1 MTHPASRAASTPPAG
16 QAPAGQSP
24 AAPPSASSA
33 PATGPSSPG
42 KVVAAAFIGT
52 ALEWYDFFLFGTTAA
67 IVFAP
72 LFFPVNDPVAS
83 TVSAF
88 LSFSAA
94 FIARPV
100 GALIFGHVGDKYGR
114 RGALVATVMIMGPP
128 PRSWGCCP
136 PTRQRASWLPF
147 C

>member
-1 MTHPASRAASTPPAG
+1 MRAL
-16 QAPAGQSP
+16 Q
-24 AAPPSASSA
+24 
-33 PATGPSSPG
+33 PG

-67 IVFAP
+67 IVLAP
-72 LFFPVNDPVAS
+72 LFFPSSDPVAS

-94 FIARPV
+94 FVARPI

-114 RGALVATVMIMGPP
+114 RGALVATVMLMGAASTLMGLLPTYETAGVIAP
-128 PRSWGCCP
+128 IVLDAAASSPRCCNGRGVGRGDP
-136 PTRQRASWLPF
+136 DGHRIRSR
-147 C
+147 